1 MATKGPHQC
10 QRDTWAA
17 YYASPDVVER
27 FRGVVDALATE
38 AEVTAS
44 TAVSA
49 SQAPEISEDLLATLT
64 HNIQI
69 AQENAYGRDG
79 SSQGVK
85 LPASLFV
92 VPDHGV
98 EETSPLY
105 TILSAAIEY
114 VITHG
119 IDANAAQATS
129 GSAARELVEAVRL
142 KLADS
147 RQLPTVRVF
156 FAADVSSD
164 KRTMLTEA
172 LSALGGSVVDA
183 EHNAT
188 HVVDSSEV
196 RSGQNGDEAW
206 FRTLS
211 RRDGKALVHWWYTP
225 DSYDAWVATEP
236 PFTAEPEDAGEH
248 SGAWHVSQQWIE
260 DSARFHE
267 WLSEEDYE
275 AGSSDTGGKRRA
287 HAADGDLRARADG
300 GNDTLPPGVTAI
312 RTQEGPGRRR
322 AEMEPVGNGDVANV
336 SAMDVDTDA
345 EAGTEAGADGGD
357 SADAQLQREENARRL
372 LVEQTQEIVIPSY
385 AAWFR
390 LSDVHENERRALPEF
405 FNGRNMS
412 KTPTVYTEY
421 RNFMINSY
429 RLSPSEYLTV
439 TACRRNLA
447 GDVCAIMR
455 VHAFLEQWGLINY
468 QTDADT
474 KPSVI
479 GPPFTG
485 HFRISADTPRGLM
498 PFQPSVSAQQ
508 LAAPDRYAG
517 SPRTSA
523 APTPAALATRR
534 DIYESPTIGDVA
546 ARPAS
551 ETATAEPTPTTRD
564 VFCHTCGVNCTT
576 AYYHCVKALR
586 QRVDLCAPCYMDG
599 RFPGSL
605 SSADF
610 VKISDASGQSG
621 AGDDWADQETLLLLE
636 GVEMYDDDWNRIAE
650 HVGSRSREECV
661 LHFLKLPIVDPYEV
675 APLRADKAAQGAVV
689 PFSRADNPVM
699 SVVAFLA
706 ANVNP
711 GVAAAA
717 AKAALAELTKNE
729 KTKAAKAKESDAEAK
744 DIVENTNDVTEIKD
758 NVDGKDDAI
767 ETKDSAENN
776 NASSEAVD
784 KDSMD
789 VDSPVDIESKQAEH
803 SVVPPESE
811 LAYAS
816 SVALGAAA
824 AKAAKLAEY
833 EERQLESMV
842 HRAVELQMSKLELK
856 MRQFEEMEA
865 ALEQE
870 RKDLARQRQQLVE
883 ECWTLKKKMSLF
895 ESGAA
900 GRIAA
905 VNGTTAFKA
914 DDNTAPIA
922 RPPTAQPA
930 PVQPQPQPEPA
941 SSTPN
946 LNPAESLTSTA
957 PAAAELP
964 SLPTEASALASAAI
978 SAASEAAANQT
989 MPVNTVVADSVSASV
1004 ISAPTAVTDG
1014 ATVNGRVDADSG
1026 SMDVDDASV

>member
-49 SQAPEISEDLLATLT
+49 GQAPEISEDLLATLT

-79 SSQGVK
+79 SGQGVK

-114 VITHG
+114 AITHG
-119 IDANAAQATS
+119 TDANAAQATS
-129 GSAARELVEAVRL
+129 GPAARELVEAVRL

-147 RQLPTVRVF
+147 RQLPAVRVF

-164 KRTMLTEA
+164 KRTVLTEA
-172 LSALGGSVVDA
+172 VSALGGSVVDA
-183 EHNAT
+183 EQNAT
-188 HVVDSSEV
+188 HVVDGSEV
-196 RSGQNGDEAW
+196 RSGQSGDEAW

-225 DSYDAWVATEP
+225 DSYDVWVATEP
-236 PFTAEPEDAGEH
+236 PFTAEPEDAGER
-248 SGAWHVSQQWIE
+248 SGVWHVSQQWIE

-336 SAMDVDTDA
+336 GAMDVDTDA
-345 EAGTEAGADGGD
+345 EAGADGGD

-485 HFRISADTPRGLM
+485 HF
-498 PFQPSVSAQQ
+498 
-508 LAAPDRYAG
+508 
-517 SPRTSA
+517 
-523 APTPAALATRR
+523 
-534 DIYESPTIGDVA
+534 
-546 ARPAS
+546 
-551 ETATAEPTPTTRD
+551 
-564 VFCHTCGVNCTT
+564 
-576 AYYHCVKALR
+576 
-586 QRVDLCAPCYMDG
+586 
-599 RFPGSL
+599 
-605 SSADF
+605 
-610 VKISDASGQSG
+610 
-621 AGDDWADQETLLLLE
+621 
-636 GVEMYDDDWNRIAE
+636 
-650 HVGSRSREECV
+650 
-661 LHFLKLPIVDPYEV
+661 
-675 APLRADKAAQGAVV
+675 
-689 PFSRADNPVM
+689 
-699 SVVAFLA
+699 
-706 ANVNP
+706 
-711 GVAAAA
+711 
-717 AKAALAELTKNE
+717 
-729 KTKAAKAKESDAEAK
+729 
-744 DIVENTNDVTEIKD
+744 
-758 NVDGKDDAI
+758 
-767 ETKDSAENN
+767 
-776 NASSEAVD
+776 
-784 KDSMD
+784 
-789 VDSPVDIESKQAEH
+789 
-803 SVVPPESE
+803 
-811 LAYAS
+811 
-816 SVALGAAA
+816 
-824 AKAAKLAEY
+824 
-833 EERQLESMV
+833 
-842 HRAVELQMSKLELK
+842 
-856 MRQFEEMEA
+856 
-865 ALEQE
+865 
-870 RKDLARQRQQLVE
+870 
-883 ECWTLKKKMSLF
+883 
-895 ESGAA
+895 
-900 GRIAA
+900 
-905 VNGTTAFKA
+905 
-914 DDNTAPIA
+914 
-922 RPPTAQPA
+922 
-930 PVQPQPQPEPA
+930 
-941 SSTPN
+941 
-946 LNPAESLTSTA
+946 
-957 PAAAELP
+957 
-964 SLPTEASALASAAI
+964 
-978 SAASEAAANQT
+978 
-989 MPVNTVVADSVSASV
+989 
-1004 ISAPTAVTDG
+1004 
-1014 ATVNGRVDADSG
+1014 
-1026 SMDVDDASV
+1026 